1 MDYRS
6 IPIQNIINS
15 GNIENSLN
23 RIVQMQKMSG
33 IGLVEPSTVTTPPK
47 IVDEMLDALPK
58 EIWIHTTRFL
68 NIACKDGIF
77 LVKIFQRL
85 MQSDELKEYESDETK
100 RAWHILEN
108 QLYAICVDEPIG
120 RMLSTLLYGMTGLS
134 SSHITWF
141 STLKDLQKL
150 SGDALR
156 QYIYSRFRTTGQIE
170 KSEVNKYMQF
180 DVVIGNPPYNK
191 GMDLDF
197 VDLGYK
203 VSSNLTAMITPAK
216 WQTTADDYS
225 GCASKNIDY
234 KQFRKLYVPHMS
246 HVCFY
251 PDCGDAFLISQVDG
265 ITWYVLDKD
274 IHDKV
279 KITNKCGL
287 QSYYNSVAE
296 RSLINRES
304 LHNIGAEIVQSL
316 GDYKRFQ
323 FPRVYMRRYE
333 VWTNNQLTI
342 GGQGGQQNYL
352 LSTQGNH
359 NAVSISRIIDKSK
372 GETSPSGASNCI
384 FSSDSKEE
392 CQNFISWLNT
402 KFTRFFVAIN
412 ISKLTGILTDDCFR
426 FVPAPPSSKF
436 DHIYTDKELYKEFNL
451 PQKYI
456 DVIEAVI
463 KERK

>member
-1 MDYRS
+1 MS
-6 IPIQNIINS
+6 A
-15 GNIENSLN
+15 IENILGMLPDRVS
-23 RIVQMQKMSG
+23 SG
-33 IGLVEPSTVTTPPK
+33 KQDQIFTPPHIAK
-47 IVDEMLDALPK
+47 EMVDALPDD
-58 EIWIHTTRFL
+58 IWNKDTTFL
-68 NIACKDGIF
+68 DICCKSGIF
-77 LVKIFQRL
+77 LYKIYEKL
-85 MQSDELKEYESDETK
+85 MESSSMIADFPNETE
-100 RAWHILEN
+100 RAKYIIHK
-108 QLYAICVDEPIG
+108 QLFGIAP
-120 RMLSTLLYGMTGLS
+120 STLCQMFSTRTVYGYLEPD
-134 SSHITWF
+134 SHIISFEDNYNHVMRNTDKRF
-141 STLKDLQKL
+141 LLETLQKEF
-150 SGDALR
+150 G
-156 QYIYSRFRTTGQIE
+156 TM
-170 KSEVNKYMQF
+170 KF

-392 CQNFISWLNT
+392 CQNFVSWLNT
-402 KFTRFFVAIN
+402 RFTRFFVAIN
-412 ISKLTGILTDDCFR
+412 ISNSNF
-426 FVPAPPSSKF
+426 P
-436 DHIYTDKELYKEFNL
+436 H
-451 PQKYI
+451 
-456 DVIEAVI
+456 
-463 KERK
+463 